1 MQDAPNI
8 YTYIMPDNSLWNGME
23 QTKPGPYIM
32 SSSLLGQGSQRL
44 NWQGFE
50 AHTTQVSVTIPIVA
64 ATPEQEENGEGRS
77 QRRGSVEL
85 TKDLH
90 RQGRFSSCEG
100 GSKAGLSITAVANGL
115 YLTLND
121 RNRYAPTRP
130 LLV

>member
-1 MQDAPNI
+1 MRGALLYKHITTEEPF
-8 YTYIMPDNSLWNGME
+8 LNGTE
-23 QTKPGPYIM
+23 QSKTASYIM
-32 SSSLLGQGSQRL
+32 SSGPLDQQTQRL

-130 LLV
+130 WLV